1 MKKYE
6 TVENPAV
13 VREDAYR
20 YKKGRIKGILY
31 MLIAVLGL
39 HFTRLFV
46 KLGYF
51 HSDISVWEMMTL
63 RALTVVILCSVTILI
78 KDKSLFYVP
87 PHLRCLLFLRCFVG
101 TISFSLIFI
110 SLKYL
115 TYSTSMIL
123 YFLYPIFT
131 SLIAWLLI
139 KERLSI
145 WDILA
150 LLLSLIGVVL
160 FAFP

>member
-1 MKKYE
+1 MLM
-6 TVENPAV
+6 AV
-13 VREDAYR
+13 VT
-20 YKKGRIKGILY
+20 
-31 MLIAVLGL
+31 L
-39 HFTRLFV
+39 HITRLFV
-46 KLGYF
+46 KLCYF
-51 HSDISVWEMMTL
+51 VSDITVWEVITV
-63 RALTVVILCSVTILI
+63 RALMVVILCSVTILI

-101 TISFSLIFI
+101 TISFSLMFI

-131 SLIAWLLI
+131 SLAAWLLI

-145 WDILA
+145 YDMLA
-150 LLLSLIGVVL
+150 LLVSLIGVVL

>member
-1 MKKYE
+1 MLM
-6 TVENPAV
+6 AV
-13 VREDAYR
+13 VT
-20 YKKGRIKGILY
+20 
-31 MLIAVLGL
+31 L
-39 HFTRLFV
+39 HITRLFV
-46 KLGYF
+46 KLCYF
-51 HSDISVWEMMTL
+51 VSDITVWEVITV
-63 RALTVVILCSVTILI
+63 RALMVVILCSVTILI

-101 TISFSLIFI
+101 TISFSLMFI

-131 SLIAWLLI
+131 SLAAWLLI

-145 WDILA
+145 YDLLA
-150 LLLSLIGVVL
+150 LFVSLIGVVL

>member
-1 MKKYE
+1 MLM
-6 TVENPAV
+6 AV
-13 VREDAYR
+13 VT
-20 YKKGRIKGILY
+20 
-31 MLIAVLGL
+31 L
-39 HFTRLFV
+39 HITRLFV
-46 KLGYF
+46 KLCYF
-51 HSDISVWEMMTL
+51 VSDISVWEVITG
-63 RALTVVILCSVTILI
+63 RALLVVILCSITILI

-101 TISFSLIFI
+101 TISFSLMFI

-131 SLIAWLLI
+131 SLAAWLLI

-145 WDILA
+145 YDMLA
-150 LLLSLIGVVL
+150 LLVSLIGVVL